1 MDREKM
7 RLLFSLEVVCWVA
20 MFSTGEEGPED
31 GRGMESRDGLVSK
44 QAQTPSFFSSFF
56 FKSRSERWKSGLDLG
71 SAGSNPARDKG
82 RSQSL
87 KL

>member
-1 MDREKM
+1 MEERGNRILGMDREKM

-44 QAQTPSFFSSFF
+44 QAQTPSSFSSFF
-56 FKSRSERWKSGLDLG
+56 LSHDQ
-71 SAGSNPARDKG
+71 KG
-82 RSQSL
+82 
-87 KL
+87 

>member
-44 QAQTPSFFSSFF
+44 QAQTPSSFSSFF
-56 FKSRSERWKSGLDLG
+56 F
-71 SAGSNPARDKG
+71 
-82 RSQSL
+82 
-87 KL
+87 